1 MEPDAI
7 QQCSTSDLASFVGTT
22 TIAFPLSESVQNLLG
37 LHKHEKSDDALSM
50 NLKKAIATSVLI
62 WQSTACSGHAVVKC
76 SPTIV
81 AKIVPQLEEFTEY
94 NSMLYL
100 ARHGADIP
108 VPQALGMLTSN
119 RIAYIFMSLV
129 PGTTVDQVW
138 PKLHHEQKASIRQ
151 QLENIFLKLRRLK
164 LPNNVALGG
173 VAGEGCKDT
182 RRHTRICREPMS
194 TCAEFEDFRFSN
206 PVFGSPVYISLLR
219 DISSGHTATVVFSH
233 GDLRPENVV
242 VHAEQHGNYT
252 ITGILDWEKSGF
264 YPDYFECLK
273 ATSNMSPSDADD
285 WYEYLPSCASPRTY
299 SQSWLVDRLWDSH
312 VA

>member
-1 MEPDAI
+1 MEHDAT
-7 QQCSTSDLASFVGTT
+7 QQISTSDLASCIGTVT
-22 TIAFPLSESVQNLLG
+22 VVFPLSDAVQDLLEVR
-37 LHKHEKSDDALSM
+37 HHERSSDALSTGL
-50 NLKKAIATSVLI
+50 NNAIAASELI

-76 SPTIV
+76 SLTIV
-81 AKIVPQLEEFTEY
+81 AKIVPQLDDFTEY

-100 ARHGADIP
+100 ARYGAGIP
-108 VPQALGMLTSN
+108 APRPLGMLTSD
-119 RIAYIFMSLV
+119 RTAYIFMSLA

-138 PKLHHEQKASIRQ
+138 LKLHQEQKASIRQ
-151 QLENIFLKLRRLK
+151 QLDDIFLRLRGLS
-164 LPNNVALGG
+164 LPSNGTLGG

-182 RRHTRICREPMS
+182 RRHTRICREPLS

-219 DISSGHTATVVFSH
+219 NISSYQTSTIVFSH
-233 GDLRPENVV
+233 GDLRPENIVIYSD
-242 VHAEQHGNYT
+242 QHGNYE
-252 ITGILDWEKSGF
+252 ITSILDWEKSGF

-299 SQSWLVDRLWDSH
+299 PQSWLIDRIWDSH